1 MSRQGE
7 KGPAREQ
14 GSHKTG
20 TQRGERRER
29 TQFVL
34 FFSNSLNSNDVE
46 SS

>member
-20 TQRGERRER
+20 TQRGKRRER

-34 FFSNSLNSNDVE
+34 FFSDSLNTNDLE